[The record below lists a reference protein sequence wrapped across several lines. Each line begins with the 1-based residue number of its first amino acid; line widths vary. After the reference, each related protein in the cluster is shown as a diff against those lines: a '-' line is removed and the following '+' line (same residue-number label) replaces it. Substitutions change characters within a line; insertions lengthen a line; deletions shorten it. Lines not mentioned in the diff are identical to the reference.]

1 MKSAAW
7 KRKLCPFQWTNE
19 PPSPVPGRKLPHRRI
34 GSAVS
39 SDELR
44 KVTASFTLSCIIPLR
59 IEKRSS
65 SWMAGDW
72 KSGTVK
78 RGAPRSMPTTF
89 NPVLASSNAIREPVK
104 PTPIVTTSTG
114 FRRSAIFGLQVILGV
129 SSGDARI
136 HVYAAVGILADTGR
150 CSVDLD
156 AVLIDHVVVRSIGS
170 GKADHPP
177 CHHVAVAAV
186 DRIAEEAFKGA

>member
-1 MKSAAW
+1 MKSATW
-7 KRKLCPFQWTNE
+7 NRKLWPFQCTNA
-19 PPSPVPGRKLPHRRI
+19 PPRPCPGRKLSHRRI

-39 SDELR
+39 SKLLR
-44 KVTASFTLSCIIPLR
+44 KVTGTFTLSCIIALR
-59 IEKRSS
+59 IENRSS

-72 KSGTVK
+72 KSGMVK

-89 NPVLASSNAIREPVK
+89 NPVFASSNAVREPVN

-114 FRRSAIFGLQVILGV
+114 FRRFAIFRLLGF

-136 HVYAAVGILADTGR
+136 HVYAAMRILADAGR
-150 CSVDLD
+150 CPVDLD
-156 AVLIDHVVVRSIGS
+156 AVLIDHVVVRSVGS

-177 CHHVAVAAV
+177 RRHVAVAA
-186 DRIAEEAFKGA
+186 